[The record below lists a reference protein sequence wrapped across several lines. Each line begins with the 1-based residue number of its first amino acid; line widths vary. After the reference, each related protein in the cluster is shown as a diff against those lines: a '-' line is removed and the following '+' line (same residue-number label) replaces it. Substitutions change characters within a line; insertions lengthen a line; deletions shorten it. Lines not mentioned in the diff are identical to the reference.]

1 MHWHIIIEMSCKICL
16 VPDKSNSSLSNNV
29 PPLRFEGL
37 VFFGLQIDVRPQEMH
52 KTHTRVHL
60 NLMESKVM
68 AVKTVDKTFLLM
80 RV

>member
-1 MHWHIIIEMSCKICL
+1 
-16 VPDKSNSSLSNNV
+16 
-29 PPLRFEGL
+29 
-37 VFFGLQIDVRPQEMH
+37 MH

-80 RV
+80 RVYPPTYHNTQRVNSANKRTKMCRGTMSADFERGMSEP